1 MNTQQAADLA
11 KARVDAAVAQVIEM
25 RDQQAED

>member
-11 KARVDAAVAQVIEM
+11 KARVDAAVSQVIEM